1 MKKGELLDLAK
12 SMGLE
17 VTEKNTIVEIN
28 EAIKS
33 SEAAKKEQS
42 KEVIEH
48 REAKVAKAGKRS
60 EKALKEAEEKADKE
74 LRKAVADT
82 TPQGEAIA
90 NEKKGPA
97 PKSRPLIERRGRR
110 YQEAIKKIDKNK
122 TYSLEDA
129 VELAI
134 NTNVSK
140 VDATAEIHVRL
151 GVDPRQ
157 ADQNIRS
164 TVALPHGTG
173 KKITVAVFAPE
184 DQLDN
189 AKEAGADIVGD
200 DTFLK
205 QLEKGIINFDI
216 LITMPAYMPKL
227 GKFARV
233 LGPKGLMP
241 NPKSGTVANDVAKA
255 VKEAKA
261 GRVEYR
267 LDKQAILHLGFGKV
281 SFGKDK
287 LVENAQA
294 FLEDLKSNKPS
305 SVKGV
310 FIQSIFVST
319 SHGPSIKVEA

>member
-1 MKKGELLDLAK
+1 
-12 SMGLE
+12 MGLE

-33 SEAAKKEQS
+33 YEAAKKEQS
-42 KEVIEH
+42 KEIIEH

-74 LRKAVADT
+74 SRKAVADT
-82 TPQGEAIA
+82 APQGEAIA

-281 SFGKDK
+281 SFGKEK

>member
-1 MKKGELLDLAK
+1 MKKGELLELAK
-12 SMGLE
+12 SMGLK

-28 EAIKS
+28 EAIKTAES
-33 SEAAKKEQS
+33 TKKEQN
-42 KEVIEH
+42 KEIVKH

-60 EKALKEAEEKADKE
+60 EKALKEVEEKAEKE
-74 LRKAVADT
+74 LRKAATDT
-82 TPQGEAIA
+82 TPQSEAIA

-110 YQEAIKKIDKNK
+110 YQEAIKQIDKNK
-122 TYSLEDA
+122 IYSLEEA
-129 VELAI
+129 IELAI
-134 NTNVSK
+134 KTNVSK

-173 KKITVAVFAPE
+173 KKISVAVFAPE
-184 DQLDN
+184 EQLEN
-189 AKEAGADIVGD
+189 AKNAGADIVGD

-205 QLEKGIINFDI
+205 QLEKGIIDFDI

-241 NPKSGTVANDVAKA
+241 NPKSGTVASDVAKA

-281 SFGKDK
+281 SFGKEK

-294 FLEDLKSNKPS
+294 FLEDLKSNKPA

-310 FIQSIFVST
+310 FIQSIFVTT

>member
-1 MKKGELLDLAK
+1 MKKGELLELAK
-12 SMGLE
+12 SMGLK

-28 EAIKS
+28 EAIKTAES
-33 SEAAKKEQS
+33 TKKEQN
-42 KEVIEH
+42 KEIVKH

-60 EKALKEAEEKADKE
+60 EKALKEVEEKAEKE
-74 LRKAVADT
+74 LRKAATDT

-110 YQEAIKKIDKNK
+110 YQEAIKQIDKNK
-122 TYSLEDA
+122 IYSLEEA
-129 VELAI
+129 IELAI
-134 NTNVSK
+134 KTNVSK

-173 KKITVAVFAPE
+173 KKISVAVFAPE
-184 DQLDN
+184 EQLEN
-189 AKEAGADIVGD
+189 AKNAGADIVGD

-205 QLEKGIINFDI
+205 QLEKGIIDFDI

-241 NPKSGTVANDVAKA
+241 NPKSGTVASDVAKA

-281 SFGKDK
+281 SFGKEK

-294 FLEDLKSNKPS
+294 FLEDLKSNKPA

-310 FIQSIFVST
+310 FIQSIFVTT

>member
-1 MKKGELLDLAK
+1 
-12 SMGLE
+12 MGLE

-42 KEVIEH
+42 KEIIEH

-74 LRKAVADT
+74 SRKAVADT
-82 TPQGEAIA
+82 APQGEAIA

-281 SFGKDK
+281 SFGKEK